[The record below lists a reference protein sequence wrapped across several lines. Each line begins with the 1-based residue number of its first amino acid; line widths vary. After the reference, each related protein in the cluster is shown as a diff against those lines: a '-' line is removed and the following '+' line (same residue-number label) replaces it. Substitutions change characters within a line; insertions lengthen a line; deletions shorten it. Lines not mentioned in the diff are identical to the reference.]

1 MERYIKGLLLGLV
14 MASSSLLSCSK
25 EFLEAKPQKSQV
37 VVRTLDDIVALLD
50 NAGVMNRTDFFKLLS
65 DGDLFFTESQLMASQ
80 ETNRNLYLW
89 KADYDPT
96 KFYSFGWDLP
106 YQQIL
111 YANIAL
117 ETLDEIKPDATKQSL
132 YNETRG
138 RALFFRA
145 WAHYQLL
152 QDFAEAYDPQRPEQL
167 GVPIILESTFPKQ
180 VKRAPLKEGYQA
192 IVADLETAESLLSN
206 ISTIKTRPSRQAVYS
221 LLSQV
226 CLNMADYPLSLSYS
240 DKALEINKQLLDY
253 NELSPTGIMPFDQY
267 NDASHPEI
275 VFFASSNTSFVAKE
289 GIECVEDLYDDYMVN
304 DLRKRAFFNTAK
316 QFVGTYS
323 GRADYQ
329 FTGLAV
335 DELYL
340 TKAEC
345 LVRMDRLEEARKL
358 IQTLLEHRYVDNVVT
373 VTIPQNKDDLLRWIL
388 LERRKELF
396 GRGTRWT
403 DLKRL
408 NREPAQ
414 QKDLQRTYQGQD
426 FELPANSNRYVFFI
440 PDSEV
445 EMSGLEQNNRD

>member
-1 MERYIKGLLLGLV
+1 MHGLLLGLFV
-14 MASSSLLSCSK
+14 VSFGLFSCSRK
-25 EFLEAKPQKSQV
+25 FLEVKPQKSQV
-37 VVRTLDDIVALLD
+37 IVRTLEDVSALLD
-50 NAGVMNRTDFFKLLS
+50 NTAVMNRIDYFRLLS
-65 DGDLFFTESQLMASQ
+65 DGDMNYTEAKLMASS
-80 ETNRNLYLW
+80 ELDRNVYLW
-89 KADYDPT
+89 KKDYDPSKLNT
-96 KFYSFGWDLP
+96 TTWDLP

-117 ETLDEIKPDATKQSL
+117 ETLDEIKPDATKQAQ
-132 YNETRG
+132 YNEIRG

-152 QDFAEAYDPQRPEQL
+152 QDFAEAYDPKRPEQL
-167 GVPIILESTFPKQ
+167 GVPIVLESTFLKQ
-180 VKRAPLKEGYQA
+180 VKRATLKEGYMA
-192 IVADLETAESLLSN
+192 IVADLEAAELLLPN
-206 ISTIKTRPSRQAVYS
+206 ISMVKTRPSRQAIYA
-221 LLSQV
+221 LLSRV
-226 CLNMADYPLSLSYS
+226 YLNMTDYPLSLSYS
-240 DKALEINKQLLDY
+240 DKALGISKQLLDY
-253 NELSPTGIMPFDQY
+253 NGLNPLAAIPFDQY

-275 VFFASSNTSFVAKE
+275 VFFASSNASFVAKE
-289 GIECVEDLYDDYMVN
+289 GIESVEDLYDDYMVN

-345 LVRMDRLEEARKL
+345 LVRTDRLEEARKL
-358 IQTLLEHRYVDNVVT
+358 MQTLLEHSYVDHVVT
-373 VTIPQNKDDLLRWIL
+373 VIIPQDKDDLLRWIL

-408 NREPAQ
+408 NREPAL
-414 QKDLQRTYQGQD
+414 QKDLQRTYQGQY